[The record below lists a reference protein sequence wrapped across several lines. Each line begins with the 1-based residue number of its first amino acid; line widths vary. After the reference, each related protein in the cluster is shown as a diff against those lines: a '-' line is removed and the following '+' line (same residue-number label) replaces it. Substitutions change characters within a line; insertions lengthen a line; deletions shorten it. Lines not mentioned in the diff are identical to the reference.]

1 MERGP
6 VSRWRGTG
14 RWILLAIAL
23 VGLGSWAWSRRGGG
37 SVQPPTETAGAAALE
52 RLVPPETRIV
62 VAALNG
68 TTTRGLARRATRTL
82 RDAGFDV
89 VASGNAEAPTDSSI
103 VYRHAGDTLWA
114 QWAARAIG
122 GARIVARPDTSRDL
136 HLTVVV
142 GRAWR
147 PPPDPFDP

>member
-1 MERGP
+1 M
-6 VSRWRGTG
+6 SRWRGTG
-14 RWILLAIAL
+14 RWILLVVV
-23 VGLGSWAWSRRGGG
+23 VGTFGAWAWSRRGGA
-37 SVQPPTETAGAAALE
+37 AGRPVSAAADRPSAE
-52 RLVPPETRIV
+52 RLVPPGTRIV

-68 TTTRGLARRATRTL
+68 TTTRGLARRATRAL

-89 VASGNAEAPTDSSI
+89 VASGNAESPTDSSI

-122 GARIVARPDTSRDL
+122 GARIVTRPDTSRDL

-147 PPPDPFDP
+147 PPLDPFDP

>member
-1 MERGP
+1 M
-6 VSRWRGTG
+6 SRWRGTG
-14 RWILLAIAL
+14 RWILLVLVVGAL
-23 VGLGSWAWSRRGGG
+23 GAWAWSRRGGAGQG
-37 SVQPPTETAGAAALE
+37 STTGATEAPSAE
-52 RLVPPETRIV
+52 RLVPAGTRIV

-68 TTTRGLARRATRTL
+68 TTTRGLARRATRAL

-103 VYRHAGDTLWA
+103 VFRHAGDTLWA

-122 GARIVARPDTSRDL
+122 GARIVSRPDTSRDL

-142 GRAWR
+142 GRTWR

>member
-1 MERGP
+1 M
-6 VSRWRGTG
+6 SRWQGKG
-14 RWILLAIAL
+14 RWLLLAI
-23 VGLGSWAWSRRGGG
+23 GLG
-37 SVQPPTETAGAAALE
+37 GAAWWGWGRRPAASE
-52 RLVPPETRIV
+52 AGVTVGTPVTPRLVPAGTRVV

-68 TTTRGLARRATRTL
+68 TTTRGLARRATRLL
-82 RDAGFDV
+82 RDTGFDV
-89 VASGNAEAPTDSSI
+89 VTSGNAEPTDSSVI
-103 VYRHAGDTLWA
+103 YLHAGDTLWA
-114 QWAARAIG
+114 RWAARAIG

>member
-1 MERGP
+1 MN
-6 VSRWRGTG
+6 RWHGKG
-14 RWILLAIAL
+14 RWVLLAL
-23 VGLGSWAWSRRGGG
+23 GLGVLGAWGWSRREGAT
-37 SVQPPTETAGAAALE
+37 VMPVREAPTAD
-52 RLVPPETRIV
+52 RIVPPGTRIV

-68 TTTRGLARRATRTL
+68 TSTRGLARRATRAL

-89 VASGNAEAPTDSSI
+89 VTAGNAEAPTDSSI

-122 GARIVARPDTSRDL
+122 GARIIARPDSSRDL

>member
-1 MERGP
+1 M
-6 VSRWRGTG
+6 SRWHGKG
-14 RWILLAIAL
+14 RWLLLALVLGAL
-23 VGLGSWAWSRRGGG
+23 GAWGWSRRDRAAAMP
-37 SVQPPTETAGAAALE
+37 VREPPTAD
-52 RLVPPETRIV
+52 RIIPPGTRIV

-68 TTTRGLARRATRTL
+68 TSTRGLARRATRAL

-89 VASGNAEAPTDSSI
+89 VTSGNAEAPTDSSI

-122 GARIVARPDTSRDL
+122 GARIIARPDSSRDL

>member
-1 MERGP
+1 M
-6 VSRWRGTG
+6 SRWKGTG
-14 RWILLAIAL
+14 RWILLAVV
-23 VGLGSWAWSRRGGG
+23 VGALGSWAWSRRGGAG
-37 SVQPPTETAGAAALE
+37 GRPVSVAADRPSAE
-52 RLVPPETRIV
+52 RLVPPGTRIV

-68 TTTRGLARRATRTL
+68 STTRGLARRATRAL

-89 VASGNAEAPTDSSI
+89 VASGNAESPTDSSI

-122 GARIVARPDTSRDL
+122 GARIVTRPDTSRDL

-147 PPPDPFDP
+147 PPLDPFDP

>member
-1 MERGP
+1 M
-6 VSRWRGTG
+6 SRWKGTG
-14 RWILLAIAL
+14 RWILLAVV
-23 VGLGSWAWSRRGGG
+23 VGALGSWAWSRRGGAG
-37 SVQPPTETAGAAALE
+37 GGPVSVSADRPSAE
-52 RLVPPETRIV
+52 RLVPPGTRIV

-68 TTTRGLARRATRTL
+68 TTTRGLARRATRAL

-89 VASGNAEAPTDSSI
+89 VASGNAESPTDSSI

-122 GARIVARPDTSRDL
+122 GARIVTRPDTSRDL

-147 PPPDPFDP
+147 PPLDPFDP

>member
-1 MERGP
+1 M
-6 VSRWRGTG
+6 SRWRGTG
-14 RWILLAIAL
+14 RWMLLVVV
-23 VGLGSWAWSRRGGG
+23 VGALGSWWWSRRTGEAGRALLAAD
-37 SVQPPTETAGAAALE
+37 QPPAE
-52 RLVPPETRIV
+52 RIVPVGTRIV

-68 TTTRGLARRATRTL
+68 TTTRGLARRATRAL

-103 VYRHAGDTLWA
+103 VNRHAGDTLWA

-122 GARIVARPDTSRDL
+122 GARIVTRPDTSRDL

-147 PPPDPFDP
+147 PPLDPFDP

>member
-1 MERGP
+1 MSGP
-6 VSRWRGTG
+6 PRRWHGTG
-14 RWILLAIAL
+14 RWILLAL
-23 VGLGSWAWSRRGGG
+23 VVGALGSWAWLRG
-37 SVQPPTETAGAAALE
+37 VGAADRPETMAGDQPAVE
-52 RLVPPETRIV
+52 RLVPPGTRIV

-68 TTTRGLARRATRTL
+68 TTTRGLARRATRAL

-89 VASGNAEAPTDSSI
+89 VASGNAEAPTDSSV
-103 VYRHAGDTLWA
+103 VYVHAGDSLWA

-122 GARIVARPDTSRDL
+122 GARIVTRPDASRDL

-147 PPPDPFDP
+147 PPADPFDP